1 MNEVKGVTDMNDIPD
16 RVNVDTEE
24 YYRTMDEREA
34 SKVYDTVGLIVD
46 HSLEIADLLENNELY
61 LEEKEFKEIEDILQD
76 VKLRIR
82 SLTKED

>member
-1 MNEVKGVTDMNDIPD
+1 MNDIPD